1 MSFMEKL
8 TDMAKNAGGVAQDL
22 AKNAGEAAQELAKA
36 AQDKAAYLKEL
47 QGLKSAI
54 REQEGLIAKAKR
66 AIAEKILE
74 ATDGQI
80 RQEVQELCAKVRE
93 AKSMITGLKNQIESL
108 RASAAVK
115 NPEVEKEINKAIAEI
130 DRQNALD
137 IAADV
142 EEAAAEAEAKIEAEA
157 EVKAE

>member
-1 MSFMEKL
+1 MSFMDKM
-8 TDMAKNAGGVAQDL
+8 TNMVKNAGGVAQDL

-47 QGLKSAI
+47 QSLKSAI
-54 REQEGLIAKAKR
+54 REQEGLIL
-66 AIAEKILE
+66 AIKTSIADKILD
-74 ATDGQI
+74 TQDGMI
-80 RQEVQELCAKVRE
+80 SQEVQELCEKVKE

-108 RASAAVK
+108 RAAASVK

-142 EEAAAEAEAKIEAEA
+142 EEAAAEAEKE
-157 EVKAE
+157 